1 MKKNRVIQFS
11 LVIAIIILF
20 FTTYY
25 SGDKDEIIDANK
37 NSSTEN
43 ASKLTKETSNIIE
56 DVSYAGSNNKGTFF
70 EINSAIAE
78 LKHEEP
84 NLSRLQDVFVVIR
97 LKNLRI
103 IHIKADAGI
112 FNKVT
117 NDSEFF
123 GNVKITEQDNVIT
136 SDNLDFYNSK
146 NLLQAYNNVTYTGKK
161 GDLIADQVLVDLLNN
176 EANIFMF
183 EKGDKVKAKYK
194 N

>member
-97 LKNLRI
+97 LKSLRI

>member
-56 DVSYAGSNNKGTFF
+56 DVNYAGSNNKGTFF